1 MSKRDIVGKTAMR
14 ITLTSMGIL
23 MGCLLIFAIFVQ
35 FFYQLRVFDNID
47 QQLLSHKNMVVRNPQ
62 IIKMVDGNE
71 EVHLSPPMTANLL
84 SFVWKEDR
92 LLDES
97 PHEYLGT
104 DTYPSFP
111 NEYNGD
117 IITLKNGDYYY
128 RGIQFEKEGLRIE
141 LLISVNGEIRSAK
154 QLTQALGL
162 GFCILFFIAL
172 GLSSYLS
179 KIILKP
185 IKTAYEKQVFF
196 VQDASHEMRTPL
208 AVIKG
213 RIELLACHTHDRLE
227 DHLEELAGI
236 MTEIRA
242 LEKLNSDLLTLS
254 KEDIGGEAALS
265 TLSANDLIQEVEEF
279 YKDLAQL
286 QNKVFEVKYL
296 NEDKEVMWD
305 RTKVRRCLTIL
316 LENAFKYTD
325 EGDVVKLIVEATY
338 KEIHIKVV
346 DSGCGIS
353 EEEQERIFD
362 RFFRSSEVRA
372 KGIEG
377 SGIGLSLL
385 KSLAYTLGIRIKLKS
400 KYHEGTEF
408 TLQIP
413 NQMR

>member
-1 MSKRDIVGKTAMR
+1 
-14 ITLTSMGIL
+14 MGIL
-23 MGCLLIFAIFVQ
+23 LGCLLVFAVFVQ
-35 FFYQLRVFDNID
+35 FFYQLRVFDGID
-47 QQLLSHKNMVVRNPQ
+47 QQLLSHKNMIVRNPQ
-62 IIKMVDGNE
+62 ILKVVDGKE

-84 SFVWKEDR
+84 SFVWKEDV
-92 LLDES
+92 LLYQS
-97 PHEYLGT
+97 PHQYLGT
-104 DTYPSFP
+104 EDYPNFQESYDG
-111 NEYNGD
+111 E
-117 IITLKNGDYYY
+117 IVTLKDGGYSY
-128 RGIQFEKEGLRIE
+128 RGLQFEKEGLRIE
-141 LLISVNGEIRSAK
+141 LLINVDGEVNSLT
-154 QLTQALGL
+154 QLTKALIL
-162 GFCILFFIAL
+162 GFIVLFFIAL
-172 GLSSYLS
+172 ALSSYLS

-213 RIELLACHTHDRLE
+213 RIELLACHTQDQLE

-254 KEDIGGEAALS
+254 KEDVGGAA
-265 TLSANDLIQEVEEF
+265 TLTTFSANSLIQEVGEF
-279 YKDLAQL
+279 YNDLADL
-286 QNKVFEVKYL
+286 QDKVFQVSAL
-296 NEDKEVMWD
+296 SEDLDVTWD

-316 LENAFKYTD
+316 LENAFKYTEEQD
-325 EGDVVKLIVEATY
+325 KICLSAEVVN
-338 KEIHIKVV
+338 KELYIKVT

-353 EEEQERIFD
+353 EQEQKRVFD

-385 KSLAYTLGIRIKLKS
+385 KSLAYTLGIKIKLQSEHQK
-400 KYHEGTEF
+400 GTVF

-413 NQMR
+413 IQMR